1 MTSSASTE
9 TFVNSARG
17 FQILMI
23 TSIDHTGRFDG
34 RPMTLLAVEDE
45 GTMWFACPSDSDL
58 VTQFGRPAPISITGQ
73 TSSAYLHTNGIAK
86 AIVDEDK
93 AKKVW
98 SETLRPWF
106 PNGPTSDD
114 LILIQVTPQAASVW
128 DSGITDMLS
137 FAWEAVKAVVSGEK
151 INNLDGR
158 KYIDMTE
165 PHAAAK

>member
-17 FQILMI
+17 FRILMI

-86 AIVDEDK
+86 AIVSLSMFHQGRIWCMDWAKERNRKLGYLDDE
-93 AKKVW
+93 
-98 SETLRPWF
+98 
-106 PNGPTSDD
+106 
-114 LILIQVTPQAASVW
+114 
-128 DSGITDMLS
+128 
-137 FAWEAVKAVVSGEK
+137 
-151 INNLDGR
+151 
-158 KYIDMTE
+158 
-165 PHAAAK
+165 